1 MSSDRGHLH
10 ITALVLG
17 VILITIISITSITFY
32 FYLLVDSGLKF
43 TLARIFIQI
52 LYLVSLHR
60 RRSSLSEVN
69 DGTRGLTQWLRAF
82 ASLVEDLNS
91 VPTTLGGNL

>member
-17 VILITIISITSITFY
+17 VILITIISITFY

-60 RRSSLSEVN
+60 RRFSLSKVN
-69 DGTRGLTQWLRAF
+69 DGTRGLAQWLRAF

-91 VPTTLGGNL
+91 VLTTLGGNL